1 MQEPLEHVPLPE
13 RPNFETVYAV
23 GLSFLRQ
30 ALRWLGVAE
39 RDIDDVLQDV
49 MIAAYHALDGFD
61 PGRSAGEARAG
72 HQPSGREPGSDRNA
86 SHGASPPG
94 EPLRRWLFGIAWRQ
108 VGHYRERAHRRREV
122 AVGAGTSWPF
132 DLADPGLSSEQLLA
146 REQRGQLVGRLLGA
160 LDLDRRIVLIM
171 HDLLEMTAADI
182 ARDLDVKE
190 NTVRNRLRLAREDFR
205 VAVKR
210 MNAEDRRA
218 LRDPLRLPVAERSRA
233 ADDESLL
240 SAARLIPEVPDALR
254 QRLWLAVTHA
264 IASAHTAGSSA
275 QVLAAAP
282 PP

>member
-1 MQEPLEHVPLPE
+1 MQQPLEHVPLLE
-13 RPNFETVYAV
+13 RPSFETVYTV

-49 MIAAYHALDGFD
+49 MIAAYHALESFD
-61 PGRSAGEARAG
+61 PRHSTGGARAG
-72 HQPSGREPGSDRNA
+72 QPPSGHDPSSDRRA
-86 SHGASPPG
+86 PQAAIPLC

-108 VGHYRERAHRRREV
+108 VGHYRERAHRRREI

-146 REQRGQLVGRLLGA
+146 REQSGQLVGRLLGA
-160 LDLDRRIVLIM
+160 LDLERRVVLIM
-171 HDLLEMTAADI
+171 HDLLDVTTADI

-210 MNAEDRRA
+210 MNAEERRA

-233 ADDESLL
+233 ADEESLMG
-240 SAARLIPEVPDALR
+240 AARLVPEVPEAIR
-254 QRLWLAVTHA
+254 RWLWIAVTRA
-264 IASAHTAGSSA
+264 IAQVHTAGSSA
-275 QVLAAAP
+275 QASAAP
-282 PP
+282 PA